1 MFEITREPHGAL
13 PPPRWRLMLAWEAQV
28 PQAGEGKGLMV
39 RGASLLGLSILA
51 LLSVM
56 GCAGPEPAPAE
67 RRIFFCDDL
76 RIHSIRPDGT
86 GLCEFPGKTSTCPWP
101 VNKGPGIWRVVYGSY
116 RGPYYFL
123 DAPAPGLYEGS
134 LSGTSRRRV
143 LGLPELPVI
152 AGLASGGAKAVL
164 FTPRAAENLQVVDL
178 VTGARKNIPLPA
190 PAQSAAVDPK
200 GQRAAVVLEPKLKT
214 VMLGNQAWFTEGSD
228 LVLVDFFSGKVE
240 SLSFP
245 SLPDPLGAEPKLESF
260 AGSGMSAVA
269 WYYQDT
275 LVVSSAPGMWNL
287 KLKAPSLGRMARTR
301 IPGLPPADGIAV
313 NRDTTAMAVTCGGRL
328 FVWDLRTG
336 DFKDITP
343 AGLIGGA
350 HHPVWMEP

>member
-1 MFEITREPHGAL
+1 VLRAAL
-13 PPPRWRLMLAWEAQV
+13 LE
-28 PQAGEGKGLMV
+28 
-39 RGASLLGLSILA
+39 LSILA

-76 RIHSIRPDGT
+76 RVHSIRPDGA
-86 GLCEFPGKTSTCPWP
+86 LPREFPGKTSTCPWP
-101 VNKGPGIWRVVYGSY
+101 VRKGNGVWRVVFGSY
-116 RGPYYFL
+116 SGPYYFL
-123 DAPAPGLYEGS
+123 DAPEPGLYEGA

-143 LGLPELPVI
+143 LGLPEMPVI
-152 AGLASGGAKAVL
+152 AGLASGGAQAVL
-164 FTPRAAENLQVVDL
+164 FTPRAPEDLQVVDL
-178 VTGARKNIPLPA
+178 VTGARRDIPLPA
-190 PAQSAAVDPK
+190 PAQSAAVDPRGEK
-200 GQRAAVVLEPKLKT
+200 AAVVLEPRLRT

-228 LVLVDFFSGKVE
+228 LILVDLSSGKVE
-240 SLSFP
+240 PLSFP

-269 WYYQDT
+269 WYYSDT

-287 KLKAPSLGRMARTR
+287 KLKDPSLSRMARPR

-328 FVWDLRTG
+328 FVWDLKTG
-336 DFKDITP
+336 DSKDITP

-350 HHPVWMEP
+350 HHPAWMEP